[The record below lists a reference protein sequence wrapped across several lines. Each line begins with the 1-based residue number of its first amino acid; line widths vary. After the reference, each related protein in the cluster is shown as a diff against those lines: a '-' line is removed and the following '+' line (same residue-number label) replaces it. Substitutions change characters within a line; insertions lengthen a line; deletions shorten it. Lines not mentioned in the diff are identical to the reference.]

1 MSVET
6 LVSDGSRVIT
16 HMTHTE
22 HTAASSDESQWKR
35 RGVSPPRE
43 RPVVEHVT
51 DTTAEE
57 GSARR
62 ADRSGGG
69 HERTDDGGPRPLAPD
84 TSRLDGRSARAWTE
98 PMAVTALG
106 EGRYEVENR
115 AGRTYVVDLPEGDCT
130 CPDHR
135 IRGESCKHLRR
146 VAIEVT
152 RGQVPAPGK
161 VQGACRGCGR
171 EAFVPEDGLSF
182 CRGCRLEPGDL
193 ATDRETGDAVLV
205 VRVTDEPAD
214 AVEVDGTG
222 RSVADYETN
231 EGYPRDDPVVEVVY
245 PFGGGKTL
253 EERRRYSF
261 PHSRLLPRDAAL
273 VDAGVGDA

>member
-1 MSVET
+1 M
-6 LVSDGSRVIT
+6 
-16 HMTHTE
+16 
-22 HTAASSDESQWKR
+22 
-35 RGVSPPRE
+35 
-43 RPVVEHVT
+43 VEHVT
-51 DTTAEE
+51 DTTADGG
-57 GSARR
+57 GSTTR
-62 ADRSGGG
+62 AGGDSGG
-69 HERTDDGGPRPLAPD
+69 HRRTGDPRRPHALAPD

-106 EGRYEVENR
+106 EGRYEVENSE
-115 AGRTYVVDLPEGDCT
+115 GRTYVVDLPESDCT

-161 VQGACRGCGR
+161 VRGTCRGCER
-171 EAFVPEDGLSF
+171 EAFVPEDDPAF
-182 CRGCRLEPGDL
+182 CRACRLEPGDL

-205 VRVTDEPAD
+205 VRVTDERAD

-231 EGYPRDDPVVEVVY
+231 DGYPADDPVVEVVY
-245 PFGGGKTL
+245 PFGGNEPL
-253 EERRRYSF
+253 AERRRYSF

>member
-1 MSVET
+1 MIDT
-6 LVSDGSRVIT
+6 TSD
-16 HMTHTE
+16 
-22 HTAASSDESQWKR
+22 
-35 RGVSPPRE
+35 RE
-43 RPVVEHVT
+43 RGT
-51 DTTAEE
+51 DARGAHSREDAE
-57 GSARR
+57 R
-62 ADRSGGG
+62 
-69 HERTDDGGPRPLAPD
+69 PQPLAPD

-106 EGRYEVENR
+106 GGRYEVENQ
-115 AGRTYVVDLPEGDCT
+115 AGRTYVVNLPESDCT

-152 RGQVPAPGK
+152 RGRVPAPGK
-161 VQGACRGCGR
+161 VRGTCRGCGH
-171 EAFVPEDGLSF
+171 EAFVPEDGPAY

-205 VRVTDEPAD
+205 VAVTDERAD
-214 AVEVDGTG
+214 ETEVAGTG

-245 PFGGGKTL
+245 PFGNREVAL
-253 EERRRYSF
+253 EDRRRYSF
-261 PHSRLLPRDAAL
+261 PHSRLLPRGAAL
-273 VDAGVGDA
+273 VDADVGDA

>member
-1 MSVET
+1 
-6 LVSDGSRVIT
+6 
-16 HMTHTE
+16 
-22 HTAASSDESQWKR
+22 
-35 RGVSPPRE
+35 
-43 RPVVEHVT
+43 VVEHVT
-51 DTTAEE
+51 DTTADDESAGRGD
-57 GSARR
+57 GSTRR
-62 ADRSGGG
+62 GGGDDGQGRSGSG
-69 HERTDDGGPRPLAPD
+69 RGPRPLAPD

-106 EGRYEVENR
+106 EGRYEVQNR
-115 AGRTYVVDLPEGDCT
+115 EGRAYVVDLPDGDCT

-161 VQGACRGCGR
+161 VRGTCRGCGR
-171 EAFVPEDGLSF
+171 EAFVPEDGPSF

-205 VRVTDEPAD
+205 VRVTDERAD

-231 EGYPRDDPVVEVVY
+231 AGYPADDPVVEVVY
-245 PFGGGKTL
+245 PFGGGKSL
-253 EERRRYSF
+253 DERRRYAF

>member
-1 MSVET
+1 
-6 LVSDGSRVIT
+6 
-16 HMTHTE
+16 MTHTE
-22 HTAASSDESQWKR
+22 HTAASSDESQSKR

-51 DTTAEE
+51 DTTAAN
-57 GSARR
+57 GRAGDPRR
-62 ADRSGGG
+62 
-69 HERTDDGGPRPLAPD
+69 PQPLAPD
-84 TSRLDGRSARAWTE
+84 TSRLDARSARAWTE
-98 PMAVTALG
+98 PMAVTARG
-106 EGRYEVENR
+106 EGRYEVANR
-115 AGRTYVVDLPEGDCT
+115 EGRTYVVDLPESDCT

-135 IRGESCKHLRR
+135 IRGQSCKHIRR

-152 RGQVPAPGK
+152 RGRVPAPGK
-161 VQGACRGCGR
+161 VRGTCRGCEG
-171 EAFVPEDGLSF
+171 EAFVPEDGPAY

-205 VRVTDEPAD
+205 ASVTDERAD
-214 AVEVDGTG
+214 GVEVGDTG
-222 RSVADYETN
+222 QSVADYETN

-245 PFGGGKTL
+245 PFGGATL

-273 VDAGVGDA
+273 VDADVGEA